1 MKEIW
6 ISESK
11 EETWSLD
18 TGRTVLLSLLCS
30 KSTGW
35 DKKGW
40 AVVRTPVA
48 GLGVLGFA
56 VSIVRFIPGEGKYR
70 ATIISEVE
78 CSLQLTGEEG
88 MASVHPGAF
97 RVLLSLHRDTSSSLP
112 NV

>member
-11 EETWSLD
+11 EEAWSVD
-18 TGRTVLLSLLCS
+18 AGRTVRLSLLCS
-30 KSTGW
+30 KSTVW

-40 AVVRTPVA
+40 VVVRTPVA

-56 VSIVRFIPGEGKYR
+56 VSIVRFVPGEGKYR

-78 CSLQLTGEEG
+78 CSLGEEG

-97 RVLLSLHRDTSSSLP
+97 RVLLSLHRDTSNSLL